1 MENNKE
7 LLEATIKGLEEKINS
22 LNTDINMKRKE
33 LEDINKPEMQGEM
46 FDKLHGLVEDGVGE
60 FDFSDA
66 GNYEFEPE
74 FDYDNKVVIGSIE
87 LNNHYEVVSLIM
99 NKIDHEFKVIVKEK
113 E

>member
-1 MENNKE
+1 MNESKE

-46 FDKLHGLVEDGVGE
+46 FDKLHGIVEE
-60 FDFSDA
+60 SISDA
-66 GNYEFEPE
+66 LGNLHSDDIEKEFGME
-74 FDYDNKVVIGSIE
+74 YDGKVYLESWSIDE
-87 LNNHYEVVSLIM
+87 YPLVNAVM

>member
-1 MENNKE
+1 MNESKE
-7 LLEATIKGLEEKINS
+7 LLEATIKGLEDKVNS
-22 LNTDINMKRKE
+22 LNTDITMKKKE

-46 FDKLHGLVEDGVGE
+46 FDKIHVEDGVSE

-74 FDYDNKVVIGSIE
+74 LDYDNRVAIGSIE